1 MTLLSESK
9 ASVARR
15 TYSEQETEAM
25 LQGFARSESLT
36 LYAIVTIVV
45 ALATLVLVSAF
56 PLPTMFVA
64 S

>member
-56 PLPTMFVA
+56 PLATMFVA